1 MRLVLCRPTASSL
14 LVACLAFLAGCVGAP
29 QQKPATLRV
38 VTYNIRHGAG
48 MDGRV
53 DLART
58 AATLS
63 ALAPDVVALQEVDQS
78 VARSGRVDQAAEL
91 GRALGMHAA
100 FASFMDYQGG
110 RYGLALLSRMPIR
123 SQRVVPLPPGDEPRA
138 ALLVEV
144 EAENGVAVSVVCVHF
159 NWVADDTKRFAQAS
173 TLCASLDALDTPWIV
188 AGDYN
193 DVPGSRTLA
202 LFDARATNAA
212 KPAGSTA
219 TFPADQPE
227 REIDFVYAAP
237 QGRWL
242 VQQARVV
249 EEKAASDH
257 RPVLAVLELR

>member
-1 MRLVLCRPTASSL
+1 MRCAACRPIQSSMLLACLSL
-14 LVACLAFLAGCVGAP
+14 LASCVGATL
-29 QQKPATLRV
+29 QKPAELRV

-63 ALAPDVVALQEVDQS
+63 ALAPDIVALQEVDQS
-78 VARSGRVDQAAEL
+78 VSRSGRVDQPAEL

-138 ALLVEV
+138 ALLVEL
-144 EAENGVAVSVVCVHF
+144 ETENGVAVSVVCVHF
-159 NWVADDTKRFAQAS
+159 NWVADDSKRFAQAS
-173 TLCASLDALDTPWIV
+173 TLCATLDALDTPRIV

-212 KPAGSTA
+212 KPAGSQA

-237 QGRWL
+237 QSRWL
-242 VQQARVV
+242 VRQARVV
-249 EEKAASDH
+249 DEKAASDH

>member
-1 MRLVLCRPTASSL
+1 MRRNHTRPTRPARL
-14 LVACLAFLAGCVGAP
+14 AACLALLAGCLGAP
-29 QQKPATLRV
+29 QRTPAELRV
-38 VTYNIRHGAG
+38 VTYHIRHGAG

-63 ALAPDVVALQEVDQS
+63 SLAPDIVALQEVDES

-91 GRALGMHAA
+91 GRMLGMHAA

-110 RYGLALLSRMPIR
+110 RYGLALLSRLPIR

-138 ALLVEV
+138 ALLVEI
-144 EAENGVAVSVVCVHF
+144 EAQDGVAVSVVCVHF
-159 NWVADDTKRFAQAS
+159 NWVADDSKRFAQAS

-212 KPAGSTA
+212 KPTGSNS

-249 EEKAASDH
+249 DEKAASDH

>member
-1 MRLVLCRPTASSL
+1 MRLVACRPTASSL
-14 LVACLAFLAGCVGAP
+14 LVVCFAFLAGCVGAP
-29 QQKPATLRV
+29 RQEPATLRV

-48 MDGRV
+48 MDGRI

-173 TLCASLDALDTPWIV
+173 TLCSSLDALDTPWIV

-202 LFDARATNAA
+202 LFDARAANAA
-212 KPAGSTA
+212 KPAGSNSTY
-219 TFPADQPE
+219 PADQPE

-257 RPVLAVLELR
+257 RPVLAVFELR

>member
-1 MRLVLCRPTASSL
+1 MRLVACRPSWTPL
-14 LVACLAFLAGCVGAP
+14 LVVCLALFAGCASAP
-29 QQKPATLRV
+29 QHKPATLRV

-63 ALAPDVVALQEVDQS
+63 ALAPDIVALQEVDES
-78 VARSGRVDQAAEL
+78 VARSGRVDQATEL

-110 RYGLALLSRMPIR
+110 RYGLALLSRLPIR
-123 SQRVVPLPPGDEPRA
+123 SQRVMPLPPGDEPRA

-159 NWVADDTKRFAQAS
+159 NWVADDTKRFAQAA
-173 TLCASLDALDTPWIV
+173 TLCASLDALATPWVV

-212 KPAGSTA
+212 KPAGSNS

-237 QGRWL
+237 QARWL

-249 EEKAASDH
+249 EERAASDH